1 MTIEISDTIIK
12 KSKLTSQDILLRVA
26 ILLFVDEEVT
36 LAQAAQIAEM
46 HQSQFQKELA
56 KRKIPIHY
64 GEEEY
69 RRDVKTI
76 AKMKL
81 A

>member
-1 MTIEISDTIIK
+1 MTIEISDTIAK
-12 KSKLTSQDILLRVA
+12 KAKLTSQDILLRVA
-26 ILLFVDEEVT
+26 ILLFIEEEVT
-36 LAQAAQIAEM
+36 LAQAAQLAGM
-46 HQSQFQKELA
+46 HQIQFQKELA

-69 RRDVKTI
+69 LRDLKTI
-76 AKMKL
+76 AKMKV